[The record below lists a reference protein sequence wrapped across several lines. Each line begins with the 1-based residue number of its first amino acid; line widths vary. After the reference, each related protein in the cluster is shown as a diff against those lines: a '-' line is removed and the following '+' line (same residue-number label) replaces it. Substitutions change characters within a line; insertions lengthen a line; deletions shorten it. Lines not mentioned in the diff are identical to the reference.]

1 MAGKRNA
8 SAESGAITPMSY
20 QILLALASG
29 ELHGYGII
37 KDIEARSGEGSVPST
52 GALYLALQRLE
63 SSGLIEGGRR
73 AAGEDARRRN
83 YRLTEAGRE
92 VAIEETARLARLV
105 GAAHERRLI
114 AARQL
119 AKLMPGGGH
128 AR

>member
-8 SAESGAITPMSY
+8 GVESGTVTPMSY
-20 QILLALASG
+20 QILVALAGG

-37 KDIEARSGEGSVPST
+37 KDIESRSGEGSVPST

-63 SSGLIEGGRR
+63 ESGLIEGGRR
-73 AAGEDARRRN
+73 GVGEDARRKY
-83 YRLTEAGRE
+83 YRLTESGRE

>member
-8 SAESGAITPMSY
+8 GVESGTVTPMSY
-20 QILLALASG
+20 QILVALAGG

-37 KDIEARSGEGSVPST
+37 KDIESRSGEGSVPST

-63 SSGLIEGGRR
+63 ESGLIEGGRR
-73 AAGEDARRRN
+73 GVGEDTRRKY
-83 YRLTEAGRE
+83 YRLTESGRE
-92 VAIEETARLARLV
+92 TAIEETARLARLV

-114 AARQL
+114 ASRQL